1 MFDAVDS
8 NNDGTI
14 TAEEFYSVM
23 SVKIPDWIKNYWSN
37 KKI

>member
-1 MFDAVDS
+1 MEVSELKQMFDAVDS

-23 SVKIPDWIKNYWSN
+23 SVKIPD
-37 KKI
+37 